1 MTAPRIAVVGGG
13 ISGLVAARSIMEKE
27 WPERPV
33 LALFEAEGRLG
44 GTVATE
50 MRDDFLLEGGPDSF
64 LTEKPA
70 MLDLVRH
77 LKLEGELIPTNPA
90 CRRSFVVRD
99 GKLHP
104 SPDGFYL
111 IAPVKE
117 DEFLASG
124 LFSEAGKARMLAE
137 TSVPPRMDDTEE
149 SVASFVRRR
158 FGDEALDRVGQPM
171 IGGIYTGDPEY
182 LSIDAC
188 FPRFREL
195 EKRHGSVLKGLRAE
209 EVRGADQASGPRYSL
224 FVSLRGGMSSVVMKL
239 FVRLPMGVPRLK
251 CPVTALARTDT
262 GKWRL
267 SLGTGEP
274 FEADAVCLALPVA
287 KTAALLE
294 NTSPA
299 VTAKLRAIR
308 HESVAT
314 VNFAYE
320 RGDVA
325 HALDGFGFVVPRTER
340 ASITACSF
348 SSVKFEG
355 RAPEGKIL
363 LRAFVGGVFGKEA
376 FARADTELIA
386 AAEADL
392 ARYLGITGK
401 PLFSTLRRYPDA
413 MVQYGLG
420 HPALI
425 SGIRREMEALPG
437 VRLTGPAFRGNGLP
451 DCVADAEAQAASIHS
466 FLMKSFPAQ

>member
-1 MTAPRIAVVGGG
+1 MTAPRIAVIGGG
-13 ISGLVAARSIMEKE
+13 ISGLVAARSIMEKD

-33 LALFEAEGRLG
+33 LALFEAESRLG
-44 GTVATE
+44 GAVSTE
-50 MRDDFLLEGGPDSF
+50 RRDDFLLEGGPDSF

-70 MLDLVRH
+70 MLDLVRS
-77 LKLEGELIPTNPA
+77 LKLEGEIIPTNPA
-90 CRRSFVVRD
+90 CRRSFVARD

-117 DEFLASG
+117 EEFLASA
-124 LFSEAGKARMLAE
+124 LFTESGKARMLAE
-137 TSVPPRMDDTEE
+137 TSVPPRMDDGEE

-158 FGDEALDRVGQPM
+158 FGDEALERAGQPM

-195 EKRHGSVLKGLRAE
+195 EKRHGSVLKGLRTE
-209 EVRGADQASGPRYSL
+209 GVRGADEASGPRYSL
-224 FVSLRGGMSSVVMKL
+224 FASLRGGMSSVVMKL

-251 CPVTALARTDT
+251 CPVTALTRTDA

-267 SLGTGEP
+267 SLGTGDP
-274 FEADAVCLALPVA
+274 FEADAVCLALPAA
-287 KTAALLE
+287 KASALLE
-294 NTSPA
+294 NTLPA
-299 VTAKLRAIR
+299 VAAKLRTIR

-320 RGDVA
+320 RADVA
-325 HALDGFGFVVPRTER
+325 HALDGFGFVVPRTEGV
-340 ASITACSF
+340 SITACSF

-355 RAPEGKIL
+355 RAPEGKVL

-376 FARADTELIA
+376 FARGDEELIA

-392 ARYLGITGK
+392 VRYLGITGT
-401 PLFSTLRRYPDA
+401 PLFSVLRRYPEA

-420 HPALI
+420 HKALI
-425 SGIRREMEALPG
+425 AGTRLEMESAPG
-437 VRLTGPAFRGNGLP
+437 VYVTGPAFLGNGLP
-451 DCVADAEAQAASIHS
+451 DCVADAEAQAAAIYS
-466 FLMKSFPAQ
+466 FWMRSFPSS